1 MVGFAFEWH
10 SRSSCNGRSLT
21 SSSRKIRILR
31 TLGSCIA
38 YVAMGGFEK
47 LSEERAMDG
56 DYVFLCGVMWCSYGQ
71 EDADRELLRA
81 TDSAD
86 PDLSAL
92 ALAMLRQR
100 RHSLHQDRA

>member
-10 SRSSCNGRSLT
+10 SKLSCDGRSLT

-47 LSEERAMDG
+47 LLEERAMDG
-56 DYVFLCGVMWCSYGQ
+56 DYVFLCGVMWCCYGQ
-71 EDADRELLRA
+71 EDAGRELLRA

-86 PDLSAL
+86 PNLSAL

-100 RHSLHQDRA
+100 GHSLHRNTA